1 MEYSRNEEKAF
12 KLGFTIDKDGN
23 VTNPKGG
30 KVKGR
35 IDLRGYL
42 IFSVKYKKI
51 YTIKIG
57 VHRFQAYFKFGDEIY
72 KNEVVVRHLNGNPL
86 DNSWNNIEIGSQQ
99 ENNLDKL
106 PEVRTKAAYLASR
119 KKVKFNDD
127 IVKQIRLD
135 YKNGLNYR
143 ELMSKYGIKSKGTI
157 SYIVKKRILD
167 VEKYINDI
175 KK

>member
-1 MEYSRNEEKAF
+1 M
-12 KLGFTIDKDGN
+12 
-23 VTNPKGG
+23 
-30 KVKGR
+30 
-35 IDLRGYL
+35 
-42 IFSVKYKKI
+42 
-51 YTIKIG
+51 
-57 VHRFQAYFKFGDEIY
+57 HRFQAYFKFGDEIY
-72 KNEVVVRHLNGNPL
+72 KNDAVVRHLNGNPL
-86 DNSWNNIEIGSQQ
+86 DNSWDNIEIGSQQ

-135 YKNGLNYR
+135 YKNGLNYS
-143 ELMSKYGIKSKGTI
+143 ELMSKYDIKSKGTI

>member
-72 KNEVVVRHLNGNPL
+72 KNTVN
-86 DNSWNNIEIGSQQ
+86 
-99 ENNLDKL
+99 
-106 PEVRTKAAYLASR
+106 
-119 KKVKFNDD
+119 
-127 IVKQIRLD
+127 
-135 YKNGLNYR
+135 
-143 ELMSKYGIKSKGTI
+143 
-157 SYIVKKRILD
+157 
-167 VEKYINDI
+167 
-175 KK
+175 